1 MRLKLSALVP
11 ALLLFPINIQATSIT
26 TTTLSNQQSFD
37 FDTQSF
43 GFLGGGDLYYLS
55 QDCTV
60 AQGCL
65 PADTNKF
72 WANNI
77 GQRGLQ
83 DIGPVPLLSISSIPS
98 SGYNQQGV
106 LAVVGDSYISLAQTG
121 EEGNFIFFEVTGLTN
136 SSVTLDWIYS
146 STAPAATPEPGTL
159 ILLGGGSM
167 GLAAAFR
174 RKLASWKAK

>member
-1 MRLKLSALVP
+1 MRLKLSALIPV
-11 ALLLFPINIQATSIT
+11 LLLFPINIQANSIT

-43 GFLGGGDLYYLS
+43 GFLSGGDLYYLS
-55 QDCTV
+55 QDC
-60 AQGCL
+60 ASCL

-83 DIGPVPLLSISSIPS
+83 DIGPVPLLSISSIPL

-106 LAVVGDSYISLAQTG
+106 LAVVGDSYISLAQAG
-121 EEGNFIFFEVTGLTN
+121 EEGNFIFFDVTGMTN
-136 SSVTLDWIYS
+136 SSVTLDWIYG

-159 ILLGGGSM
+159 ILLGSGSV

-174 RKLASWKAK
+174 RKLASGKPK